1 MVSPVKRRAQ
11 LAVGVLA
18 ALALPAAALAN
29 YGGKLDSPGA
39 GIELAASFKHG
50 SPKAV
55 TSFEFHNVPTSCGSY
70 GTSATTGEVNKD
82 MEVDSDGKF
91 HKTFHQ
97 NSGRETIKIRGHFF
111 DDAKKVSGTLHVTG
125 TISGCSTSD
134 TGVVHWKVHKHKK

>member
-1 MVSPVKRRAQ
+1 VKRRAQ
-11 LAVGVLA
+11 VAAVVLA

-39 GIELAASFKHG
+39 GIELSASFDHG

-70 GTSATTGEVNKD
+70 GTSATTGNVDKD
-82 MEVDSDGKF
+82 IKVKDDKF
-91 HKTFHQ
+91 HKTVHQ
-97 NSGRETIKIRGHFF
+97 NSGRETIKIRGHFS
-111 DDAKKVSGTLHVTG
+111 DDAKKASGTLRVTG

-134 TGVVHWKVHKHKK
+134 TGVVHWHVHKHKK